1 MGGNA
6 IKRAILAAEG
16 AAPDVLEEL
25 ARAGIRYYGSDRH
38 IFCFSHLWSRPPHLR
53 HPHPAFCLRG
63 RGPRR
68 RLSPLQRLPPGAGSL
83 IMEQPRI
90 AATTAAD
97 AIQIAEIGELRPTA
111 PFDFAA
117 ALDYLCA
124 SPSAVLERIGEDD
137 HSYRKALRLAGRD
150 LLLTVHSTGTVA
162 SPRLALSLA
171 GGDLDAATATAA
183 RALVTRVFALETDP
197 APFLALAARDPVFGG
212 LIMRHPGLRPVLIA
226 DPFEALIWAVRSS
239 RSPSPSR
246 ARSSCAWSPSPAARS
261 RLTAR
266 TTRSSPSATLAAL
279 DPDSLRAHQ
288 FSRQKAAYVTSLA
301 AAVRDGALDFARI
314 RALPRDEAIAALTRF
329 HGIGRWTAEYLLM
342 RGLGDRD
349 SIPAADVGLRAI
361 IGRWYGLGRKASEAE
376 VRAYADAWAG
386 WRGWAAFHWWHALQ
400 RRESPNM
407 EPTP

>member
-1 MGGNA
+1 
-6 IKRAILAAEG
+6 
-16 AAPDVLEEL
+16 
-25 ARAGIRYYGSDRH
+25 
-38 IFCFSHLWSRPPHLR
+38 
-53 HPHPAFCLRG
+53 
-63 RGPRR
+63 
-68 RLSPLQRLPPGAGSL
+68 
-83 IMEQPRI
+83 MEQPRI

-226 DPFEALIWAVRSS
+226 DPFEALIWAV
-239 RSPSPSR
+239 
-246 ARSSCAWSPSPAARS
+246 
-261 RLTAR
+261 LGQQITITFAR
-266 TTRSSPSATLAAL
+266 TLKLRLVALAGRTLTIDGTDYPLFPDPATLAAL
-279 DPDSLRAHQ
+279 DPDSLRVHQ

-376 VRAYADAWAG
+376 VRTYADAWAG

-400 RRESPNM
+400 RRESPDM

>member
-1 MGGNA
+1 
-6 IKRAILAAEG
+6 
-16 AAPDVLEEL
+16 
-25 ARAGIRYYGSDRH
+25 
-38 IFCFSHLWSRPPHLR
+38 
-53 HPHPAFCLRG
+53 
-63 RGPRR
+63 
-68 RLSPLQRLPPGAGSL
+68 
-83 IMEQPRI
+83 MEQPRI

-97 AIQIAEIGELRPTA
+97 AIQIAEIGELRPTT

-117 ALDYLCA
+117 ALDYLRA

-226 DPFEALIWAVRSS
+226 DPFEALIWAV
-239 RSPSPSR
+239 
-246 ARSSCAWSPSPAARS
+246 
-261 RLTAR
+261 LGQQITITFAR
-266 TTRSSPSATLAAL
+266 TLKLRLVALAGRTLTIDGTDYPLFPDPATLAAL

-314 RALPRDEAIAALTRF
+314 RALPPGEAIAALTRF

-400 RRESPNM
+400 RRESPDM

>member
-1 MGGNA
+1 
-6 IKRAILAAEG
+6 
-16 AAPDVLEEL
+16 
-25 ARAGIRYYGSDRH
+25 
-38 IFCFSHLWSRPPHLR
+38 
-53 HPHPAFCLRG
+53 
-63 RGPRR
+63 
-68 RLSPLQRLPPGAGSL
+68 
-83 IMEQPRI
+83 MEQPRI

-117 ALDYLCA
+117 ALDYLRA

-226 DPFEALIWAVRSS
+226 DPFEALIWAV
-239 RSPSPSR
+239 
-246 ARSSCAWSPSPAARS
+246 
-261 RLTAR
+261 LGQQITITFAR
-266 TTRSSPSATLAAL
+266 TLKLRLVALAGRTLTIDGTDYPLFPDPATLAAL
-279 DPDSLRAHQ
+279 DPDSLRAHH
-288 FSRQKAAYVTSLA
+288 FSRHKASYVVSLA

-314 RALPRDEAIAALTRF
+314 RALPPGEAIAALTRF

-400 RRESPNM
+400 RRESPDM